1 MARLRGQ
8 RAVCTTQGDII
19 MTATIQTVHLSQ
31 LKPNAANPRTSFD
44 PQRIEELAATIL
56 QQGVLQNL
64 VVKRAKG
71 RKVTYTV
78 VAGGRRLRAL
88 QLLHE
93 RGELP
98 EDYPVPVLIRSGLSD
113 TDTLWTATIENVQ
126 REPLEPLDEAHA
138 YATLLQSGTPLDEVN
153 AETGVSATT
162 IRRRLA
168 LTSLVVP
175 AQDAL
180 RNHQITLGQAE
191 ALTLGSVD
199 AQHELVS
206 RLLDAQDYSAADLR
220 EILLDERIPVAASIF
235 DRELYTGTVT
245 TDLFANDDSTYFDD
259 IGQFWELQR
268 QAVTALAEQYRES
281 AAWVELTE
289 SYTLSAWQYRKA
301 RDGEAAGVLINLSPT
316 GRVEMRDGLVKHDM
330 STPTAD
336 LTADSPLA
344 PRPKPAYSAVLCEI
358 IAHEKSLAVQAA
370 LLADPRKAKEVA
382 VVLMLAVNDCYDR
395 PLDLTPH
402 RCLYTGADAPEPS
415 NGYAALEQHAHPLAT
430 QVLPEAAGED
440 KPVWKRLLKER
451 RDAASLYG
459 AIKVLSDADLDT
471 LHLLL
476 PILCFGQGHCDRLD
490 TKSSF
495 FNQVACDL
503 GVDMRQWWRPDA
515 AYLKRRTKAQLIE
528 IAQDSGA
535 MDTLESTPHTKAEL
549 VTALSAYFAEGTDA
563 ARNWLPGAMHFPA
576 VEPEGAAEPI
586 ETDTGTDAAAA

>member
-1 MARLRGQ
+1 MARLRRQ
-8 RAVCTTQGDII
+8 RAVCITQGDVI
-19 MTATIQTVHLSQ
+19 MTVAIQTVPLSQ
-31 LKPNAANPRTSFD
+31 LKPNEANPRTSFD

-71 RKVTYTV
+71 RKVSYTV

-88 QLLHE
+88 QVLHE

-98 EDYPVPVLIRSGLSD
+98 EDYPVPVLIRSSLSD
-113 TDTLWTATIENVQ
+113 ADTLRTATIENVQ

-138 YATLLQSGTPLDEVN
+138 YATLLQSGMPLDEIS
-153 AETGVSATT
+153 ADTGVSATT

-168 LTSLVVP
+168 LTSLATL
-175 AQDAL
+175 AQEAL
-180 RNHQITLGQAE
+180 RNHQITLGQGE
-191 ALTLGSVD
+191 ALTLGSAD
-199 AQHELVS
+199 AQQELVS
-206 RLLDAQDYSAADLR
+206 RLLDGQDYSAADLR
-220 EILLDERIPVAASIF
+220 EILLDERIPVAVAIF
-235 DRELYTGTVT
+235 DREQYTGTYT
-245 TDLFANDDSTYFDD
+245 TDLFADDDRTYFDD
-259 IGQFWELQR
+259 VGQFWDLQR

-301 RDGEAAGVLINLSPT
+301 QDGEAAGVLINLSPT
-316 GRVEMRDGLVKHDM
+316 GTVEVRDGLVKHDV
-330 STPTAD
+330 SPHTAD

-344 PRPKPAYSAVLCEI
+344 PRPKPAYSAVLCEL

-370 LLADPRKAKEVA
+370 LLANPRKAREVA

-415 NGYAALEQHAHPLAT
+415 NGYAALQQHAHPLAA

-440 KPVWKRLLKER
+440 KPVWKRLLKDR

-459 AIKVLSDADLDT
+459 AVKALSDADLDA

-476 PILCFGQGHCDRLD
+476 PVLCFGQGHCDRLD

-515 AYLKRRTKAQLIE
+515 AFLTRRTKAQLIE
-528 IAQDSGA
+528 MATDSGA
-535 MDTLESTPHTKAEL
+535 AETLGPVAKYSKAEL
-549 VTALSAYFAEGTDA
+549 VSALRAYFAGDTEA
-563 ARNWLPGAMHFPA
+563 ARDWLPGVMQFPA
-576 VEPEGAAEPI
+576 VEHDGANADSVA
-586 ETDTGTDAAAA
+586 ETDTTAA

>member
-1 MARLRGQ
+1 
-8 RAVCTTQGDII
+8 
-19 MTATIQTVHLSQ
+19 MTATLQTVPLSQ
-31 LKPNAANPRTSFD
+31 LKPNEANPRTSFD

-71 RKVTYTV
+71 RKVAYIV

-98 EDYPVPVLIRSGLSD
+98 EDYPVPVLIRTDLDD
-113 TDTLWTATIENVQ
+113 TDTLRTATVENVQ
-126 REPLEPLDEAHA
+126 REPLDPLDEAHA
-138 YATLLQSGTPLDEVN
+138 YAKLLQSGTPLDEVS
-153 AETGVSATT
+153 AETGVSPTT

-168 LTSLVVP
+168 LTSLAAP

-180 RNHQITLGQAE
+180 RNQQITLAQAE

-206 RLLDAQDYSAADLR
+206 RLLGGQDYSASDLR
-220 EILLDERIPVAASIF
+220 AILLDERIPVAVAIF
-235 DRELYTGTVT
+235 DREQYTGTYT
-245 TDLFANDDSTYFDD
+245 TDLFADDDRTYFDD
-259 IGQFWELQR
+259 VGQFWDLQR
-268 QAVTALAEQYRES
+268 QAVTVLADQYREG

-289 SYTLSAWQYRKA
+289 HYTLSAWQYRKA

-316 GRVEMRDGLVKHDM
+316 GTVEVRDGLVKHDV
-330 STPTAD
+330 SPPTAD

-344 PRPKPAYSAVLCEI
+344 PRPKPAYSAVLCEL

-370 LLADPRKAKEVA
+370 LLAHPRKAREVA
-382 VVLMLAVNDCYDR
+382 VVLMLAVNDSYDR

-402 RCLYTGADAPEPS
+402 RCLHTGVEAPEPS
-415 NGYAALEQHAHPLAT
+415 KGYAALEQHAHPLAA
-430 QVLPEAAGED
+430 QVLPEAEGKD
-440 KPVWKRLLKER
+440 QPFWRQLLKTR

-459 AIKVLSDADLDT
+459 AIKELSDADLDT

-476 PILCFGQGHCDRLD
+476 PILCFGQSHGDRLD
-490 TKSSF
+490 TQPSF

-515 AYLKRRTKAQLIE
+515 AYLKRRTKAQLLE
-528 IAQDSGA
+528 IAQASGA
-535 MDTLESTPHTKAEL
+535 RDTLGSTPHTKAEL
-549 VTALSAYFAEGTDA
+549 VTALSTYFAGETDA

-576 VEPEGAAEPI
+576 VEQDGAAESTEPAA
-586 ETDTGTDAAAA
+586 GTDAAAA